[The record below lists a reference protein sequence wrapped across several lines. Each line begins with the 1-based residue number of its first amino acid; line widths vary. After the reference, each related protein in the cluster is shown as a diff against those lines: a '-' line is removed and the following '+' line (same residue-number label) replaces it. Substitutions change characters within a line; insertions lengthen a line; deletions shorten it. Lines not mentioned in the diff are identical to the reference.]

1 VKIDNLHKKAHSLVK
16 AAREFWE
23 ERQRIG
29 ALGAVCWIEVESG
42 EMVLFTR
49 SEYKEKILDNVF
61 ELECGDE
68 IPLSKDAFLDEQE
81 TK

>member
-1 VKIDNLHKKAHSLVK
+1 MKIDKLHKKAHTLIK

-29 ALGAVCWIEVESG
+29 ALGAVCWVETESG

-49 SEYKEKILDNVF
+49 SEYKEQILGNLF
-61 ELECGDE
+61 PLENE
-68 IPLSKDAFLDEQE
+68 IPLSKDAFLDDEE
-81 TK
+81 DEE